1 MEIYETIAVIV
12 TALATIFGITFWAKG
27 KLIIREIREA
37 FAVLDD
43 ALQDDKV
50 TVEELKKVVKEFTD
64 IAKIFLRK

>member
-1 MEIYETIAVIV
+1 MEWYEVVAIIV
-12 TALATIFGITFWAKG
+12 TALATIFGVSFWAKG
-27 KLIIREIREA
+27 KLIVREIREA

-43 ALQDDKV
+43 ALQDDKI